1 MLMREMRQWI
11 CNFIALFVLVLGV
24 CVFDTG
30 AEPVFACSKTVSSC
44 AHCLEAAYEK
54 ADVRQ
59 NTDAICPTGFIST
72 SQIAAHITNGR
83 RVLRP
88 LLYLFL
94 AAVCEL
100 QLTGFYKTG
109 RVTEF
114 TGLVGRFVVLDFI
127 HDADGKK

>member
-1 MLMREMRQWI
+1 MREMRQWI

-30 AEPVFACSKTVSSC
+30 EEPVFACSKTELSFTHFS
-44 AHCLEAAYEK
+44 EAAYEE
-54 ADVRQ
+54 ADVSQ
-59 NTDAICPTGFIST
+59 NTNEICPIGFISG
-72 SQIAAHITNGR
+72 SQIAAQITNGR

-88 LLYLFL
+88 LLHFFF
-94 AAVCEL
+94 AAVCAL
-100 QLTGFYKTG
+100 QPTGFYKTG